1 MKRTIAVGILAL
13 GVLLL
18 LRALGILPAA
28 AGYYIDQYWPA
39 LLIVLGMEMAYRDV
53 RRGRLKLFTPLLVVL
68 VGLFLLLRNLS
79 LFGFATVHAWLLIIA
94 VFLIYIGLSSLIGFS
109 YVRFRVKT
117 GVHRMVKNNWDFNFI
132 NPNNW
137 NPGGGDHGS
146 AGTGTGPR
154 RQSRIPHIG
163 EVRYGD
169 EPWQLHPLA
178 INNMAGSVRINL
190 GTATIPDGE
199 TPIDVNGTFGEVRI
213 QVPSNLPAAVE
224 ITVSS
229 GEVRLFEKRS
239 SGVALSTLLHID
251 PGYEEAERKVNIR
264 VHLKFGEVRVARVM

>member
-28 AGYYIDQYWPA
+28 AGFYIDQYWPA

-79 LFGFATVHAWLLIIA
+79 LFGFATVNAWLLILA

-109 YVRFRVKT
+109 YVRFRVKA
-117 GVHRMVKNNWDFNFI
+117 GVHRMVK
-132 NPNNW
+132 NNW

-146 AGTGTGPR
+146 AGAGTDSR